1 MNIFN
6 TEYTLSQGE
15 ANGVLEENLAKE
27 RMVSVAQREGFR
39 RANAAAVKIVF
50 GSDAGVMPH
59 EDVGGQFAIM
69 VRFGVTPLQA
79 IQAAT
84 VNAAAALG
92 QTGDVGVI
100 APAAWGDL
108 IAVDGDPLADVGELA
123 DVDAV
128 IKGGKRIK

>member
-1 MNIFN
+1 
-6 TEYTLSQGE
+6 
-15 ANGVLEENLAKE
+15 VLEENLAKE

-39 RANAAAVKIVF
+39 RANAAGVKMVF

-69 VRFGVTPLQA
+69 VRFGMTPLQA

-84 VNAAAALG
+84 VNAADALG

-100 APAAWGDL
+100 APGAWGDL

>member
-79 IQAAT
+79 IQA
-84 VNAAAALG
+84 
-92 QTGDVGVI
+92 DVGVI